1 MEDSKLN
8 VYKETAKILRLLD
21 NDRDKPSTKAIFANI
36 RNSINKDSSV
46 NMDAL
51 AFVFQNI
58 PEEFLGFNKNLNDY
72 EKAILTAV
80 QMYALHQQAKADTVL
95 KLDYEEGERKQN
107 LGDALKTVRDKED
120 DAKALDRRFN
130 AMITSS
136 NFDELSHH
144 LRQMIKLLKAKSDV
158 KVDYASLAD
167 DLYWFLKNQ
176 REGLKIKWSRSYY
189 KFNKKEG
196 DEKNA
201 KQN

>member
-8 VYKETAKILRLLD
+8 VYGVTARILRGLD
-21 NDRDKPSTKAIFANI
+21 NSRNESSIKARLANI
-36 RNSINKDSSV
+36 RNSINKDSSF

-58 PEEFLGFNKNLNDY
+58 PEEFLGYNKNLNDY
-72 EKAILTAV
+72 EMAILTAV
-80 QMYALHQQAKADTVL
+80 QMYALHQQAKTDSVL
-95 KLDYEEGERKQN
+95 KIEYDEEEKRQN

-120 DAKALDRRFN
+120 DTKAIDRRFN

-136 NFDELSHH
+136 NFEELSHY
-144 LRQMIKLLKAKSDV
+144 LRQMIKLLKTKSDA

-189 KFNKKEG
+189 KFNKKER
-196 DEKNA
+196 ENNNA
-201 KQN
+201 K

>member
-51 AFVFQNI
+51 AFVFHNI
-58 PEEFLGFNKNLNDY
+58 PEEFLGSNKNLNDY

-80 QMYALHQQAKADTVL
+80 QMYALHQQAKVDTVL
-95 KLDYEEGERKQN
+95 KLDYEEGEKKQN
-107 LGDALKTVRDKED
+107 LGDALKTARDKED
-120 DAKALDRRFN
+120 DTKALDRRFN

>member
-8 VYKETAKILRLLD
+8 VYRETAKILRTLD
-21 NDRDKPSTKAIFANI
+21 STRDKPSTKAIFANI

-58 PEEFLGFNKNLNDY
+58 PEEFLGYNKNLNDY

-80 QMYALHQQAKADTVL
+80 QMYALHQQAKTDSVF
-95 KLDYEEGERKQN
+95 KIEYDEGEKRQN

-120 DAKALDRRFN
+120 DTKAIDRRFN

-136 NFDELSHH
+136 NFEELSYH
-144 LRQMIKLLKAKSDV
+144 LRQMIKLLKAKSDA

-176 REGLKIKWSRSYY
+176 REEFKINWSRSYY
-189 KFNKKEG
+189 KSNKKEG
-196 DEKNA
+196 DDKNA

>member
-8 VYKETAKILRLLD
+8 VYDVTARILRKLD
-21 NDRDKPSTKAIFANI
+21 NSRNESSIKARLANI

-72 EKAILTAV
+72 EKPILTAV
-80 QMYALHQQAKADTVL
+80 QMYALHQQAKTDSVL
-95 KLDYEEGERKQN
+95 KIEYDEGEKRQN

-120 DAKALDRRFN
+120 DTKALDRRFN
-130 AMITSS
+130 GMITSS
-136 NFDELSHH
+136 NFEELSHH
-144 LRQMIKLLKAKSDV
+144 LRQMIKLLKAKSDA
-158 KVDYASLAD
+158 KVDYASLAN

-189 KFNKKEG
+189 KSNKKER
-196 DEKNA
+196 ENNNA
-201 KQN
+201 K

>member
-1 MEDSKLN
+1 MEDSRLN
-8 VYKETAKILRLLD
+8 VYRETVRILRKLD
-21 NDRDKPSTKAIFANI
+21 NTRENPSTKAIFANI

-58 PEEFLGFNKNLNDY
+58 PEEFLGYNKNLNDY

-80 QMYALHQQAKADTVL
+80 QMYALHQQAKVESVL
-95 KLDYEEGERKQN
+95 NLDYKEGERRQN
-107 LGDALKTVRDKED
+107 IGDALSSLRSD
-120 DAKALDRRFN
+120 DSKAIDRRFN

-136 NFDELSHH
+136 NFEELSHH
-144 LRQMIKLLKAKSDV
+144 LRQMIKLLKAKSDA

-189 KFNKKEG
+189 KLNKKER
-196 DEKNA
+196 DDKNA
-201 KQN
+201 K

>member
-8 VYKETAKILRLLD
+8 VYDVTARILRKLD
-21 NDRDKPSTKAIFANI
+21 NSRNESSIKARLANI

-80 QMYALHQQAKADTVL
+80 QMYALHQQAKTDSVL
-95 KLDYEEGERKQN
+95 KIEYDEGEKRQN
-107 LGDALKTVRDKED
+107 LGDALKTARDKED
-120 DAKALDRRFN
+120 DTKALDRRFN

-136 NFDELSHH
+136 NFEELSHH
-144 LRQMIKLLKAKSDV
+144 LRQMIKLLKAKSDA
-158 KVDYASLAD
+158 KVDYASLAND
-167 DLYWFLKNQ
+167 IYWFLKNQ

>member
-8 VYKETAKILRLLD
+8 VYGETARILRKLD
-21 NDRDKPSTKAIFANI
+21 NTRENPSTKAIFANI

-51 AFVFQNI
+51 AFVFRNI
-58 PEEFLGFNKNLNDY
+58 PEEFLGYNKNLNDY

-80 QMYALHQQAKADTVL
+80 QMYALHQQAKVESVL
-95 KLDYEEGERKQN
+95 KVDYEEGEKRPN
-107 LGDALKTVRDKED
+107 LGTVLSTLRGED
-120 DAKALDRRFN
+120 SKAIDRRFN

-136 NFDELSHH
+136 NFEELSHH
-144 LRQMIKLLKAKSDV
+144 LRQMIKLLKAKSDA

-189 KFNKKEG
+189 KSSKK
-196 DEKNA
+196 
-201 KQN
+201 

>member
-8 VYKETAKILRLLD
+8 VYKETARILRKLD
-21 NDRDKPSTKAIFANI
+21 NTRENPTTKAIFANI

-80 QMYALHQQAKADTVL
+80 QMYAIHQQAKVESVL
-95 KLDYEEGERKQN
+95 KLDYKEDERRQN
-107 LGDALKTVRDKED
+107 LGEALKTVRDRED
-120 DAKALDRRFN
+120 DTKAIDRRFN

-144 LRQMIKLLKAKSDV
+144 LRQMIKLLKAKSDT

-189 KFNKKEG
+189 KFNKKE
-196 DEKNA
+196 EENKNA
-201 KQN
+201 K

>member
-1 MEDSKLN
+1 MEDSRLN
-8 VYKETAKILRLLD
+8 VYRETVRILRKLD
-21 NDRDKPSTKAIFANI
+21 NTRENPSNKAIFANI

-80 QMYALHQQAKADTVL
+80 QMYALHQQAKIESVL
-95 KLDYEEGERKQN
+95 KLDYEEGEKRQN
-107 LGDALKTVRDKED
+107 LGDALSSLRSD
-120 DAKALDRRFN
+120 DSKAIDRRFN

-136 NFDELSHH
+136 NFEELSHH
-144 LRQMIKLLKAKSDV
+144 LRQMIKLLKAKSDA

-189 KFNKKEG
+189 KLNKKER
-196 DEKNA
+196 DDKNA
-201 KQN
+201 K

>member
-1 MEDSKLN
+1 MEDSRLN
-8 VYKETAKILRLLD
+8 VYRETVRILRKLD
-21 NDRDKPSTKAIFANI
+21 NTRENLSTKAIFANI

-58 PEEFLGFNKNLNDY
+58 PEEFLGYNKNLNDY

-80 QMYALHQQAKADTVL
+80 QMYALHQQAKVESVL
-95 KLDYEEGERKQN
+95 NLDYKEGERRQN
-107 LGDALKTVRDKED
+107 IGDALSSLRSD
-120 DAKALDRRFN
+120 DSKAIDRRFN

-136 NFDELSHH
+136 NFEELSHH
-144 LRQMIKLLKAKSDV
+144 LRQMIKLLKAKSDA

-189 KFNKKEG
+189 KLNKKER
-196 DEKNA
+196 DDKNA
-201 KQN
+201 K

>member
-1 MEDSKLN
+1 MEDSRLN
-8 VYKETAKILRLLD
+8 VYRETVRILRKLD
-21 NDRDKPSTKAIFANI
+21 NTRENPSTKAIFANI

-58 PEEFLGFNKNLNDY
+58 PEEFLGYNKNLNDY

-80 QMYALHQQAKADTVL
+80 QMYALHQQAKVESVL
-95 KLDYEEGERKQN
+95 NLDYKEAERKQN
-107 LGDALKTVRDKED
+107 IGDALSSLRSD
-120 DAKALDRRFN
+120 DSKAIDRRFN

-136 NFDELSHH
+136 NFEELSHH
-144 LRQMIKLLKAKSDV
+144 LRQMIKLLKAKSDA

-189 KFNKKEG
+189 KLNKKER
-196 DEKNA
+196 DDKNA
-201 KQN
+201 K

>member
-8 VYKETAKILRLLD
+8 VYKETARILRKLD
-21 NDRDKPSTKAIFANI
+21 NTRENPTTKAIFANI

-80 QMYALHQQAKADTVL
+80 QMYAIHQQAKVESVL
-95 KLDYEEGERKQN
+95 KLDYETGERRQN
-107 LGDALKTVRDKED
+107 LGDSLNSMRKNNDEDK
-120 DAKALDRRFN
+120 AIDRRFN

-136 NFDELSHH
+136 NFEELSHH
-144 LRQMIKLLKAKSDV
+144 LRQIIKLLKAKSNA

-189 KFNKKEG
+189 KSNKKER
-196 DEKNA
+196 DDKNA
-201 KQN
+201 K

>member
-8 VYKETAKILRLLD
+8 VYKETARILRELD
-21 NDRDKPSTKAIFANI
+21 NTRENPGTKAIFANI

-51 AFVFQNI
+51 AYVFQNI
-58 PEEFLGFNKNLNDY
+58 PEEFLGYNKNLNDY
-72 EKAILTAV
+72 EKSILTAV
-80 QMYALHQQAKADTVL
+80 QMYALHQQAKVESVL
-95 KLDYEEGERKQN
+95 KLDYKEGERRQN
-107 LGDALKTVRDKED
+107 LGDSLNSVRKNNDEDK
-120 DAKALDRRFN
+120 AIDRRFN

-136 NFDELSHH
+136 NFEELSHH
-144 LRQMIKLLKAKSDV
+144 LRQIIKLLKAKSEA

-189 KFNKKEG
+189 KSNKKEG
-196 DEKNA
+196 ENNNA
-201 KQN
+201 K

>member
-1 MEDSKLN
+1 MEDSRLN
-8 VYKETAKILRLLD
+8 VYRETVRILRKLD
-21 NDRDKPSTKAIFANI
+21 NTRENPSTKAIFANI

-80 QMYALHQQAKADTVL
+80 QMYALHQQAKIESVL
-95 KLDYEEGERKQN
+95 KLDYEEGEKRQN
-107 LGDALKTVRDKED
+107 LGDALKTIRDRED
-120 DAKALDRRFN
+120 DTKAIDRRFN

-136 NFDELSHH
+136 NFEELSHH
-144 LRQMIKLLKAKSDV
+144 LRQMIKLLKAKSDA

-189 KFNKKEG
+189 KLNKKER
-196 DEKNA
+196 DDKNA
-201 KQN
+201 K

>member
-1 MEDSKLN
+1 MEDGKLN
-8 VYKETAKILRLLD
+8 VYSETARVLRKLD
-21 NDRDKPSTKAIFANI
+21 NTRENPGTKAKLASI
-36 RNSINKDSSV
+36 RNSINKDSTA
-46 NMDAL
+46 NMDAM

-80 QMYALHQQAKADTVL
+80 QMYALHQQGKVDSVL
-95 KLDYEEGERKQN
+95 KLDYVEGERRQN
-107 LGDALKTVRDKED
+107 LGDAFHSLRGD
-120 DAKALDRRFN
+120 DSKAIDRRFN

-144 LRQMIKLLKAKSDV
+144 LRQMIKLLKSKSDA

-176 REGLKIKWSRSYY
+176 RDGLKIKWSRSYY
-189 KFNKKEG
+189 KSNKG
-196 DEKNA
+196 DKQNA
-201 KQN
+201 K

>member
-8 VYKETAKILRLLD
+8 VYKETARILRTLD
-21 NDRDKPSTKAIFANI
+21 NTRDKPSTKAIFANI

-51 AFVFQNI
+51 AYVFKNI
-58 PEEFLGFNKNLNDY
+58 PEEFLGYNKNLNDY

-80 QMYALHQQAKADTVL
+80 QMYSLHQQANTNTVL
-95 KLDYEEGERKQN
+95 KLDYEDGERRQN
-107 LGDALKTVRDKED
+107 LGDALATMRKNED
-120 DAKALDRRFN
+120 DSKAIDRRFN

-136 NFDELSHH
+136 NFEELSHH
-144 LRQMIKLLKAKSDV
+144 LRQMIKLLKSKSDA

-196 DEKNA
+196 ENKNA
-201 KQN
+201 K

>member
-8 VYKETAKILRLLD
+8 VYRETAKILRKLD
-21 NDRDKPSTKAIFANI
+21 NNREDPSTKAIFANI

-46 NMDAL
+46 NMDVL

-58 PEEFLGFNKNLNDY
+58 QEEFLGFNKNLNDY
-72 EKAILTAV
+72 EKAILTSI
-80 QMYALHQQAKADTVL
+80 QMYALHQQAKADSVL
-95 KLDYEEGERKQN
+95 KLYYKEGERRQN
-107 LGDALKTVRDKED
+107 LGDSLNSMRKNNDEDK
-120 DAKALDRRFN
+120 AIDRRFN

-136 NFDELSHH
+136 NFEELSHH
-144 LRQMIKLLKAKSDV
+144 LRQMIKLLKAKSDA

-176 REGLKIKWSRSYY
+176 GEGLKIKWSRSYY
-189 KFNKKEG
+189 KNNKKER
-196 DEKNA
+196 DAKNA

>member
-8 VYKETAKILRLLD
+8 VYRETARILRSLD
-21 NDRDKPSTKAIFANI
+21 NTRDKPSTKAIFANI

-58 PEEFLGFNKNLNDY
+58 PEEFLGYNKNLNDY

-80 QMYALHQQAKADTVL
+80 QMYALHQQAKSETVL
-95 KLDYEEGERKQN
+95 KLDYETGERRQN
-107 LGDALKTVRDKED
+107 LGDSLNSMRKNNDEDK
-120 DAKALDRRFN
+120 AIDRRFN

-136 NFDELSHH
+136 NFEELSHH
-144 LRQMIKLLKAKSDV
+144 LRQMIKLLKSKSEA

-176 REGLKIKWSRSYY
+176 KEGLKIKWSRSYY
-189 KFNKKEG
+189 KFNKGENN
-196 DEKNA
+196 NA
-201 KQN
+201 K